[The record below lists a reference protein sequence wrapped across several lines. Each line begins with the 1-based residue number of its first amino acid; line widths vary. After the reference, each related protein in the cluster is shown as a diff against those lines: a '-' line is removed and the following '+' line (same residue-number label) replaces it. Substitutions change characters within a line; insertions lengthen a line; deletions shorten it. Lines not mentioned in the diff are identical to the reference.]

1 MKRTKFF
8 ARTALGL
15 ALAVGMTAGTASPA
29 MAKDKDKPAEAA
41 KDAKLAPSKAFIPVY
56 QAARAA
62 LDAGAKRPDVIAAQQ
77 AAAAADAG
85 VKSAQGKS
93 AKAAAQAKYD
103 AAAAAIP
110 PLLVAELAAVD
121 KAAPLATNN
130 DDKYLLG
137 QLDLSYGKMALDN
150 TRQRTGIQLQLDSG
164 RIDAANK
171 PTYLMVMGN
180 LAVEQKDYAA
190 ARAAY
195 QAASAAGSPPGDALI
210 SLADAYIK
218 DNQIPAG
225 LKVLQDAVV
234 KSGASAP
241 DSWMKYGIATSYRA
255 KLPNEA
261 AMFSNELVS
270 MYPTKENWSLA
281 VAVVRDLNGF
291 QGHDQIAL
299 LRLMQRTNSFSE
311 ERDYVEYIQALSK
324 RGLPGEA
331 LKIIDQGVAAGLLKA
346 GDQFVTDARKEAT
359 MRVTNDKASLPAQD
373 REAHAANATAA
384 VVTAA
389 ADTFLSYDQPAKAE
403 ELYKIALGKTGVETA
418 RVNLQLGIAQSD
430 QGKWADAQASFA
442 KVNDTR
448 APIAQLWNAYAKA
461 KAAGK

>member
-1 MKRTKFF
+1 MMRTKFF

-15 ALAVGMTAGTASPA
+15 ALAVGVAAGTASPV
-29 MAKDKDKPAEAA
+29 MAKDKEKAAEAP
-41 KDAKLAPSKAFIPVY
+41 KLSPSKAFTPNYV
-56 QAARAA
+56 AAKAA
-62 LDAGAKRPDVIAAQQ
+62 IEAATKRPDVIAARQ
-77 AAAAADAG
+77 AATDAQNAI
-85 VKSAQGKS
+85 KTAQGKS

-103 AAAAAIP
+103 AAVAAIS
-110 PLLVAELAAVD
+110 PLLTAEKAAVD
-121 KAAPLATNN
+121 KSTASATNN
-130 DDKYLLG
+130 DDKFLSGTLMISLG
-137 QLDLSYGKMALDN
+137 TLAMDLQMQKQGVQAE
-150 TRQRTGIQLQLDSG
+150 LDSG
-164 RIDAANK
+164 RVGAADRAK
-171 PTYLMVMGN
+171 YLMVLGN
-180 LAVEQKDYAA
+180 LSLDMKQYAE
-190 ARAAY
+190 ARTSF
-195 QAASAAGSPPGDALI
+195 QAASDAGAAPGEALI
-210 SLADAYIK
+210 NLADAYIK
-218 DNQIPAG
+218 DNQVPAG

-234 KSGASAP
+234 KTGAAAP
-241 DSWMKYGIATSYRA
+241 EGWMKYGIATSYRA

-261 AMFSNELVS
+261 AMFSNELVT

-281 VAVVRDLNGF
+281 IAVVRDLNGF

-311 ERDYVEYIQALSK
+311 ERDYVEYVQALSK

-346 GDQFVTDARKEAT
+346 SDQFVIDARKEAT
-359 MRVTNDKASLPAQD
+359 MRVANDKASLPVQD

-430 QGKWADAQASFA
+430 QGKWADAQASFG

>member
-1 MKRTKFF
+1 MMRTKFF

-15 ALAVGMTAGTASPA
+15 ALAMGVAAGTASPV
-29 MAKDKDKPAEAA
+29 MAKDKDKPAEAP
-41 KDAKLAPSKAFIPVY
+41 KLSPSKAFIPVY
-56 QAARAA
+56 QAAKTA
-62 LDAGAKRPDVIAAQQ
+62 LDAGAKRPDVMAAQQ
-77 AAAAADAG
+77 AATAAAAA

-103 AAAAAIP
+103 AAAAALP
-110 PLLVAELAAVD
+110 PLLTAEMASVD
-121 KAAPLATNN
+121 KAAPLATNG

-137 QLDLSYGKMALDN
+137 QLQLSYGKLALDN

-164 RIDAANK
+164 RIDAASK

-180 LAVEQKDYAA
+180 LAMEQKDYAA

-195 QAASAAGSPPGDALI
+195 QAASAAGSAPGDALI

-218 DNQIPAG
+218 DNQVPAG

-234 KSGASAP
+234 KTGATAP
-241 DSWMKYGIATSYRA
+241 EGWMKYGIATSYRA
-255 KLPNEA
+255 KLPGEA
-261 AMFSNELVS
+261 SMFANELVR
-270 MYPTKENWSLA
+270 MYPTKDNWALA

-299 LRLMQRTNSFSE
+299 LRLMQRTNSFTE

-331 LKIIDQGVAAGLLKA
+331 LKIIDQGVGAGLLKA
-346 GDQFVTDARKEAT
+346 GDQFVVDARKEAT
-359 MRVTNDKASLPAQD
+359 TRVANDKASLPAQD

-384 VVTAA
+384 TVTAA

-403 ELYKIALGKTGVETA
+403 ELYKIALTKPGVETA

-430 QGKWADAQASFA
+430 QSKWADAQASFG
-442 KVNDTR
+442 KVTDSR
-448 APIAQLWNAYAKA
+448 APIAQLWAAYAMA